1 MTQTLIN
8 YSVAEEK
15 SDENV
20 RFINNFLHQLEDL
33 SVQGVNH
40 SVYRIGRASFI
51 HICRYNTTS
60 LCDEA
65 MGIPAFK
72 SFLTN
77 LERIVDQEPVC
88 NEIEE
93 LGHYANPTMKY
104 FS

>member
-1 MTQTLIN
+1 MTHTLIN

-20 RFINNFLHQLEDL
+20 RFINNFLQQLEDL
-33 SVQGVNH
+33 SIKGVDH
-40 SVYRIGRASFI
+40 SVYRMGRASFI

-88 NEIEE
+88 NEVEE
-93 LGHYANPTMKY
+93 LGHYENSTINH

>member
-1 MTQTLIN
+1 VKEMTNILIN

-20 RFINNFLHQLEDL
+20 RFINNFLQQLEDFSL
-33 SVQGVNH
+33 RGVNY
-40 SVYRIGRASFI
+40 SVYRMGRASFI
-51 HICRYNTTS
+51 HICHYSTTS
-60 LCDEA
+60 IYDEA

-93 LGHYANPTMKY
+93 LGYYANLQ
-104 FS
+104 

>member
-1 MTQTLIN
+1 MHILIN

-20 RFINNFLHQLEDL
+20 RFINNFLQQLEDFSL
-33 SVQGVNH
+33 QGVNH

-51 HICRYNTTS
+51 HICRYNTTA

-65 MGIPAFK
+65 TGIPAFK

-77 LERIVDQEPVC
+77 LQRIVDQEPVC
-88 NEIEE
+88 NNVEE
-93 LGHYANPTMKY
+93 LGYYANSMTDD